1 MQEFIAENPKQLN
14 LCLRLLYAEHV
25 NFSVRVIENPKGK
38 IIFGVAV
45 NVNDQRMTELEEKY
59 RIMIS

>member
-25 NFSVRVIENPKGK
+25 NFSVRVIETQKGK

>member
-25 NFSVRVIENPKGK
+25 NFSVWVIENPKGT